1 MTHTAASPAAASRQL
16 HLALFVSHAG
26 THLAG
31 WRLPEAQTG
40 NALDIRWYQKLAEK
54 AEAARLDMLFVAD
67 KLALDDIHGG
77 SFDAAVSWRPNG
89 SPEPLALL
97 SALSVLT
104 SRIGLGATISTSYHQ
119 PYHAARQFATLDH
132 FSGGR
137 AAWNAVTS
145 VNDGEAR
152 NFGFDQH
159 LGHAERYA
167 KAAEFLDVVREL
179 WDSWEEDAI
188 LADKASGRYAD
199 PGKLHYLNH
208 DGEHFKVRGPLNLPR
223 PPQGH
228 PVLIQAGVSPA
239 FQSLAARNAEVVF
252 PVQSTLEKAQA
263 FYRTFKQ
270 QVVDA
275 GRLADDVK
283 VLPGLYPIIAD
294 TDEQAHELA
303 ARLDE
308 SILPIAGLAF
318 MSASMNYDL
327 AQHDPKAPVPDIR
340 EHIRG
345 SKGRFDVVIGN
356 AIEAGWTLEQLGRWY
371 ASSLAFAKFI
381 GSAQTVADQMQQW
394 LEQGAADGFVIM
406 APYMPGGAERFLEQ
420 VVPELQRRGLFR
432 TEYQGT
438 TLREH
443 LGLRKPQR
451 RERHAK

>member
-1 MTHTAASPAAASRQL
+1 MPRQL

-31 WRLPEAQTG
+31 WRLPGADAG
-40 NALDIRWYQKLAEK
+40 NALDMRSYQRLAEQ
-54 AEAARLDMLFVAD
+54 AEAAKLDMLFVAD

-77 SFDAAVSWRPNG
+77 SFDAAVSWRPTG

-104 SRIGLGATISTSYHQ
+104 SRIGLGATISTSYHA
-119 PYHAARQFATLDH
+119 PYHVARQFATLDH

-152 NFGFDQH
+152 NFGHDQH
-159 LGHAERYA
+159 LDHATRYA
-167 KAAEFLDVVREL
+167 KAAEFIDVVRSL
-179 WDSWEEDAI
+179 WDTWDDDAI
-188 LADKASGRYAD
+188 VADKASGRYLDASRLRYAD
-199 PGKLHYLNH
+199 HE
-208 DGEHFKVRGPLNLPR
+208 GEWFKVRGPLNLPR

-228 PVLIQAGVSPA
+228 PVLIQAGVSSA
-239 FQSLAARNAEVVF
+239 FQGLAAKNAEVVF
-252 PVQSTLEKAQA
+252 AVQSSLEKGKV
-263 FYRTFKQ
+263 FYRDFKA
-270 QVVDA
+270 QVEA
-275 GRLADDVK
+275 HGRTREAVK

-294 TDEQAHELA
+294 TDEQAQALA
-303 ARLDE
+303 AQLDE
-308 SILPIAGLAF
+308 LILPIAGLAF

-371 ASSLAFAKFI
+371 ASSLAFVKMI
-381 GSAQTVADQMQQW
+381 GSPQTVADQMQQW
-394 LEQGAADGFVIM
+394 LEEEGADGFVVM
-406 APYMPGGAERFLEQ
+406 PPYMPDGAERFLTQ
-420 VVPELQRRGLFR
+420 VVPELQKRGVFR
-432 TEYQGT
+432 TEYEGT

-443 LGLRKPQR
+443 LGLVVPGV
-451 RERHAK
+451 AFGG

>member
-1 MTHTAASPAAASRQL
+1 MPRQL

-31 WRLPEAQTG
+31 WRLPGADAG
-40 NALDIRWYQKLAEK
+40 NALDIRSYQRLAEQ
-54 AEAARLDMLFVAD
+54 AEAAKLDMLFVAD

-77 SFDAAVSWRPNG
+77 SFEAAVSWRPTG

-104 SRIGLGATISTSYHQ
+104 SRIGLGATISTSYHA
-119 PYHAARQFATLDH
+119 PYHVARQFATLDH

-152 NFGFDQH
+152 NFGHDQH
-159 LGHAERYA
+159 LDHATRYA
-167 KAAEFLDVVREL
+167 KAAEFIDVVRSL
-179 WDSWEEDAI
+179 WDTWGDDAI
-188 LADKASGRYAD
+188 VADKASGRYLDASRLRYAD
-199 PGKLHYLNH
+199 HE
-208 DGEHFKVRGPLNLPR
+208 GEWFKVRGPLNLPR

-228 PVLIQAGVSPA
+228 PVLIQAGVSSA
-239 FQSLAARNAEVVF
+239 FQGLAAQNAEVVF
-252 PVQSTLEKAQA
+252 AVQSSLEKAKV
-263 FYRTFKQ
+263 FYRDFKA
-270 QVVDA
+270 QVEA
-275 GRLADDVK
+275 HGRSREAVK
-283 VLPGLYPIIAD
+283 VLPGLYPIVAD
-294 TDEQAHELA
+294 TDEQAQALA
-303 ARLDE
+303 AQLDE
-308 SILPIAGLAF
+308 LILPIAGLAF

-371 ASSLAFAKFI
+371 ASSLAFVKMI
-381 GSAQTVADQMQQW
+381 GSPQTVADQMQQW
-394 LEQGAADGFVIM
+394 LEEEGADGFVVM
-406 APYMPGGAERFLEQ
+406 PPYMPDGAERFLTQ
-420 VVPELQRRGLFR
+420 VVPELQKRGVFR
-432 TEYQGT
+432 TEYEGT

-443 LGLRKPQR
+443 LGLAVPGV
-451 RERHAK
+451 AFGV